1 MKLIILT
8 VKAFDKLKEKLTLFF
23 KIALGVCLISSVPL
37 LSFAEAKEL
46 KVITSIKPIH
56 SLVSR
61 VMGDRGEVTLL
72 LKKNGAPHLFS
83 MKPSHMRAV
92 VNADVLFYISTDLE
106 QFLKPM
112 IKRRNHRLTKVAFA
126 DDSRMRLLPYRQ
138 KKIWGGN
145 LANHHDQQALKYDQH
160 IWLDPDNARRMV
172 IMIEETLSRLDPAH
186 AITYIQNSK
195 TLITDLYKLE
205 EKIRTKLRPHKEK
218 PMILYHD
225 AFQYFEKSFFL
236 TSVGAIQLTAD
247 KTPSVKHLTFLKKT
261 ASKSNV
267 TCVIGMPGIHPQIAT
282 VVMNSTKA
290 GYATVDPLGLTFESG
305 PDLYFQIMEEMA
317 ENIANCKGDDT
328 MYLLMTRD

>member
-1 MKLIILT
+1 MRLNILITNALIKT
-8 VKAFDKLKEKLTLFF
+8 TDRLKVSF
-23 KIALGVCLISSVPL
+23 KIALGLCLMMALPL
-37 LSFAEAKEL
+37 LSDAEAKEL

-72 LKKNGAPHLFS
+72 LKQNGDPHLFS

-106 QFLKPM
+106 QFLTPM
-112 IKRRNHRLTKVAFA
+112 IKRRNHKLTKVAFA
-126 DDSRMRLLPYRQ
+126 EDSGMRLLPYRQ

-145 LANHHDQQALKYDQH
+145 HASHYDQNSLKYDQH

-195 TLITDLYKLE
+195 ALITDLYKLE
-205 EKIRTKLRPHKEK
+205 EKIRAQLRPYKEK
-218 PMILYHD
+218 PMIVYHD

-236 TSVGAIQLTAD
+236 TSIGAIQLTAD

-261 ASKSNV
+261 ARKSNV
-267 TCVIGMPGIHPQIAT
+267 TCVVGVPGIHPQIAT
-282 VVMNSTKA
+282 VVMSSTKA

-305 PDLYFQIMEEMA
+305 PDLYFKIMEEMA
-317 ENIANCKGDDT
+317 DNIASCEGSED
-328 MYLLMTRD
+328 MYLLLTRD